1 MISFRTDF
9 VDCPRYIFIILQ
21 SWIVT
26 NILNISGAKLQSNT
40 EKTLGL
46 CWISFSIFDFT
57 TQVLIKIIYLLLL
70 CNTSPET
77 FGVTKSTLRQI
88 YPDIAI

>member
-26 NILNISGAKLQSNT
+26 NILKIPGAKLQSNT

-46 CWISFSIFDFT
+46 FWISFSIFDFT

-70 CNTSPET
+70 CNTSPER
-77 FGVTKSTLRQI
+77 FGVTKSTPKQI

>member
-46 CWISFSIFDFT
+46 CWISFSIFDLQRKFW
-57 TQVLIKIIYLLLL
+57 
-70 CNTSPET
+70 
-77 FGVTKSTLRQI
+77 
-88 YPDIAI
+88 

>member
-57 TQVLIKIIYLLLL
+57 TQVLIKISYLLLL

-77 FGVTKSTLRQI
+77 FGVTKSTPKQI

>member
-9 VDCPRYIFIILQ
+9 VDCPRYIFIILR

-46 CWISFSIFDFT
+46 FWISFSIFDFT

-70 CNTSPET
+70 CNTSPER
-77 FGVTKSTLRQI
+77 FGVTKSTRKQI

>member
-70 CNTSPET
+70 CNTSQET
-77 FGVTKSTLRQI
+77 FGVTKSTPKQI

>member
-9 VDCPRYIFIILQ
+9 VDCPRYIFIILR

-46 CWISFSIFDFT
+46 FWISFSIFDFT
-57 TQVLIKIIYLLLL
+57 TQVLIKNNLS
-70 CNTSPET
+70 SP
-77 FGVTKSTLRQI
+77 VM
-88 YPDIAI
+88 